1 MVSLHGDYRCGQL
14 PDDEGNTVLDYVIRG
29 GTIVDGTSGAPVTG
43 DVGVRDGQIVAVGG
57 SITEAAQQTIDADGA
72 IVTPGWVDEHTHYD
86 GQVRW
91 DDGMDP
97 SAGNGATTIVMGNCG
112 VGFAPVRPGGEQTLI
127 ELMEG
132 VEDIPGTALYE
143 GMEWGQWESF
153 PDYLDYIA
161 RRRYSLD
168 IGAQIAHGA
177 VRYYVMGERGAA
189 NEDAT
194 ADDIA
199 VMAGLVA
206 EAVEAGA
213 VGFSTSRTIGH
224 RSLWGSPVPGTF
236 APDEELVA
244 IAEAMG
250 RTGKGVFEMIPAG
263 TVGKLEGLGGER
275 FTPHEEFALM
285 ERVSKRAG
293 RPVTFT
299 LVQSPD
305 YDQDLWREIL
315 DLTATANADGAQLRP
330 QVSSR
335 PIGFVTGLSS
345 YHAFQRRPSY
355 MAIAHLPLA
364 KRVIEMARAEVK
376 AAIMSDSDVPVDAPG
391 SMANLYRLFQM
402 AAPMIYPLAD
412 PVDYEPTMDK
422 MLGARIAATGREPL
436 DVLYDFL
443 LENDGTSMGALMG
456 SNDIADRQ
464 EVLREM
470 LLHPDTVT
478 GLSDAGAHVT
488 LICDA
493 TMPTTQLTYWVR
505 DRQRGERL
513 PLEFVVAKQTAGNAR
528 LYGFKDRGLLAPGL
542 RADINVIDLERLSVA
557 PPRAHHDLPAGG
569 TRLIQPVVGYLATL
583 VNGQLTRRN
592 DADTG
597 ARPGTL
603 VRSS

>member
-1 MVSLHGDYRCGQL
+1 M
-14 PDDEGNTVLDYVIRG
+14 LDYVIRG
-29 GTIVDGTSGAPVTG
+29 GTIVDGTGTPPVTG
-43 DVGVRDGQIVAVGG
+43 DVGVRDGVIVSVGG
-57 SITEAAQQTIDADGA
+57 SITEAANETIDADGA
-72 IVTPGWVDEHTHYD
+72 VVTPGWVDVHTHYD
-86 GQVRW
+86 GQVSW
-91 DDGMDP
+91 DDVMDP

-153 PDYLDYIA
+153 PDYMDYIGG
-161 RRRYSLD
+161 RQYSLD

-177 VRYYVMGERGAA
+177 VRYYVMGERGSE

-199 VMAGLVA
+199 TMATLVA

-224 RSLWGSPVPGTF
+224 RSLWGAPVPGTF
-236 APDEELVA
+236 APVDELVA

-250 RTGKGVFEMIPAG
+250 STGKGVFEMIPAG

-275 FTPHEEFALM
+275 FTPHQEFALM
-285 ERVSKRAG
+285 EQVAKRGG

-315 DLTATANADGAQLRP
+315 DLVVEANATGAQMRP

-345 YHAFQRRPSY
+345 YHAFQRRPTY
-355 MAIAHLPLA
+355 MALAHLPLPE
-364 KRVIEMARAEVK
+364 RVREMSKPEVK
-376 AAIMSDSDVPVDAPG
+376 AAILSEQDVPVAEPG
-391 SMANLYRLFQM
+391 SMANLFGLFQM
-402 AAPMIYPLAD
+402 AAPMIYPLAN
-412 PVDYEPTMDK
+412 PVNYEPTMDQ
-422 MLGARIAATGREPL
+422 MLGARMAATGREPL

-443 LENDGTSMGALMG
+443 LEDEGKAMGALMG
-456 SNDIADRQ
+456 ANDIAERQ

-470 LLHPDTVT
+470 LMHPDTVT

-528 LYGFKDRGLLAPGL
+528 LYGLHDRGLLEPGK
-542 RADINVIDLERLSVA
+542 RADINVIDLDRLTVA
-557 PPRAHHDLPAGG
+557 PPLAHHDLPAGG
-569 TRLIQPVVGYLATL
+569 TRLIQPVQGYLATM
-583 VNGQLTRRN
+583 VKGVMTRRH

>member
-1 MVSLHGDYRCGQL
+1 M
-14 PDDEGNTVLDYVIRG
+14 LDYVITG
-29 GTIVDGTSGAPVTG
+29 GTIVDGSGAPPTTG
-43 DVGVRDGQIVAVGG
+43 DVGVRDGVIVFVGEA
-57 SITEAAQQTIDADGA
+57 ITEAARETIDADGA
-72 IVTPGWVDEHTHYD
+72 IVTPGWVDVHTHYD
-86 GQVRW
+86 GQVSW
-91 DDGMDP
+91 DDVMDP

-112 VGFAPVRPGGEQTLI
+112 VGFAPVRPGGEQSLI

-132 VEDIPGTALYE
+132 VEDIPGTALHE
-143 GMEWGQWESF
+143 GIEWGRWESF
-153 PDYLDYIA
+153 PEYMDYIGG
-161 RRRYSLD
+161 RQYSLD
-168 IGAQIAHGA
+168 IGAQVAHGA
-177 VRYYVMGERGAA
+177 VRYYVMGERGSE

-199 VMAGLVA
+199 TMAALVG

-224 RSLWGSPVPGTF
+224 RSLWGAPVPGTF
-236 APDEELVA
+236 APVHELVA
-244 IAEAMG
+244 IAQAMG

-263 TVGKLEGLGGER
+263 TVGKLDGLGGER

-285 ERVSKRAG
+285 EQVATQGG

-305 YDQDLWREIL
+305 YDQNLWREIL
-315 DLTATANADGAQLRP
+315 DMTAHANASGARMRP

-345 YHAFQRRPSY
+345 YHAFQRRPTY
-355 MAIAHLPLA
+355 MALAHLPLSERA
-364 KRVIEMARAEVK
+364 KEMAKAEVK
-376 AAIMSDSDVPVDAPG
+376 AAILSEADVPVAEPG
-391 SMANLYRLFQM
+391 SMANLFRLFQM

-412 PVDYEPTMDK
+412 PVDYEPTMDQ
-422 MLGARIAATGREPL
+422 MLGAQMAATGREPL

-443 LENDGTSMGALMG
+443 LEGEGTAMGALMG
-456 SNDIADRQ
+456 SNDIAERQ

-470 LLHPDTVT
+470 LVHPDTVT

-513 PLEFVVAKQTAGNAR
+513 PLEFIVAKQTANNAR
-528 LYGFKDRGLLAPGL
+528 LYGFHDRGLLAPGK
-542 RADINVIDLERLSVA
+542 RADINVIDLERLTVA
-557 PPRAHHDLPAGG
+557 PPKAHHDLPAGG
-569 TRLIQPVVGYLATL
+569 TRLIQPVHGYLATM
-583 VNGQLTRRN
+583 VKGEVTRRH

-603 VRSS
+603 VRST

>member
-1 MVSLHGDYRCGQL
+1 
-14 PDDEGNTVLDYVIRG
+14 VLDHVIKG
-29 GTIVDGTSGAPVTG
+29 GTIVDGTGASPTIG
-43 DVGVRDGQIVAVGG
+43 DVGVRDGVIVAVGG
-57 SITEAAQQTIDADGA
+57 TITEAARETIDADGA
-72 IVTPGWVDEHTHYD
+72 IVTPGWVDVHTHYD
-86 GQVRW
+86 GQVSW
-91 DDGMDP
+91 DDVMDP
-97 SAGNGATTIVMGNCG
+97 SAGNGATTVVMGNCG

-132 VEDIPGTALYE
+132 VEDIPGTALHE
-143 GMEWGQWESF
+143 GMEWGKWESF
-153 PDYLDYIA
+153 PDYMDYISG
-161 RRRYSLD
+161 RRYSLD
-168 IGAQIAHGA
+168 IGAQVAHGA
-177 VRYYVMGERGAA
+177 VRYYVMGERGVV

-194 ADDIA
+194 ATDIEA
-199 VMAGLVA
+199 MASLVG

-224 RSLWGSPVPGTF
+224 RSLWGAPVPGTF
-236 APDEELVA
+236 APVAELVA

-250 RTGKGVFEMIPAG
+250 RVGKGVFEMIPAG

-275 FTPHEEFALM
+275 STPYEEFALM
-285 ERVSKRAG
+285 EQVAKQGG

-305 YDQDLWREIL
+305 YDQDMWREIL
-315 DLTATANADGAQLRP
+315 DLTANANASGAQMHP

-345 YHAFQRRPSY
+345 YHAFQRRPTY
-355 MAIAHLPLA
+355 MAMAHLPLA
-364 KRVIEMARAEVK
+364 DRVKEMAKPEVK
-376 AAIMSDSDVPVDAPG
+376 AAILGESDVPVAEPG
-391 SMANLYRLFQM
+391 SMANLFGLFQM

-412 PVDYEPTMDK
+412 PVDYEPTMDQ
-422 MLGARIAATGREPL
+422 MLGARMAATGREPL

-443 LENDGTSMGALMG
+443 LEDGGTSMGALMG

-528 LYGFKDRGLLAPGL
+528 LYGFNDRGLLAPGK
-542 RADINVIDLERLSVA
+542 RADINVIDLDRLTVA
-557 PPRAHHDLPAGG
+557 PPKAHHDLPAGG
-569 TRLIQPVVGYLATL
+569 TRLIQPVQGYLATM
-583 VNGQLTRRN
+583 VKGEVTRRH

-603 VRSS
+603 VRST

>member
-1 MVSLHGDYRCGQL
+1 
-14 PDDEGNTVLDYVIRG
+14 VLDYVIRG
-29 GTIVDGTSGAPVTG
+29 GTIVDGTGGPPTTG
-43 DVGVRDGQIVAVGG
+43 DVGVRDGVIVTVGG
-57 SITEAAQQTIDADGA
+57 AITDAAKETIDADGA
-72 IVTPGWVDEHTHYD
+72 IVTPGWVDVHTHYD
-86 GQVRW
+86 GQVSW
-91 DDGMDP
+91 DDVMDP
-97 SAGNGATTIVMGNCG
+97 SAGNGATTVVMGNCG

-161 RRRYSLD
+161 GRRYSLD

-177 VRYYVMGERGAA
+177 VRYYVMGERGSA

-199 VMAGLVA
+199 AMARLVA

-224 RSLWGSPVPGTF
+224 RSLWGTPVPGTF

-285 ERVSKRAG
+285 ERVSKRGG

-305 YDQDLWREIL
+305 YDQDLWREML
-315 DLTATANADGAQLRP
+315 DLTARANAHGAQLRP

-364 KRVIEMARAEVK
+364 ERVIEMARPEIK
-376 AAIMSDSDVPVDAPG
+376 AAILSENDVPVEAPG
-391 SMANLYRLFQM
+391 SMANLYGLFQM
-402 AAPMIYPLAD
+402 AAAMIYPLAD

-422 MLGARIAATGREPL
+422 MLGARITASGREPL

-443 LENDGTSMGALMG
+443 LEGEGTSMGALMG
-456 SNDIADRQ
+456 GNDIADRQ

-470 LLHPDTVT
+470 LLDPHTVT

-505 DRQRGERL
+505 DRKRGERL

-528 LYGFKDRGLLAPGL
+528 LYGFTDRGVLAPGM
-542 RADINVIDLERLSVA
+542 RADINVIDLDRLSVS

-569 TRLIQPVVGYLATL
+569 TRLIQPVVGYLATMAK
-583 VNGQLTRRN
+583 GQLTRRN

>member
-1 MVSLHGDYRCGQL
+1 M
-14 PDDEGNTVLDYVIRG
+14 LDYVIKG
-29 GTIVDGTSGAPVTG
+29 GTIVDGTGAPATTG
-43 DVGVRDGQIVAVGG
+43 DVGVRDGVIVSVGDT
-57 SITEAAQQTIDADGA
+57 ITESATETIDADGA
-72 IVTPGWVDEHTHYD
+72 IVTPGWVDVHTHYD
-86 GQVRW
+86 GQVSW
-91 DDGMDP
+91 DDVMDP

-143 GMEWGQWESF
+143 GMEWGEWESF
-153 PDYLDYIA
+153 PDYMDYIGG
-161 RRRYSLD
+161 RRYSLD

-177 VRYYVMGERGAA
+177 VRYYVMGERGSA

-194 ADDIA
+194 AEDIDA
-199 VMAGLVA
+199 MATLVA
-206 EAVEAGA
+206 QAVEAGA

-224 RSLWGSPVPGTF
+224 RSLHGAPVPGTF
-236 APDEELVA
+236 APLDELVA

-285 ERVSKRAG
+285 EAVAKRGG

-315 DLTATANADGAQLRP
+315 DLTADANASGAQMHP

-335 PIGFVTGLSS
+335 PIGFVTGLES
-345 YHAFQRRPSY
+345 YHAFQRRPTY
-355 MAIAHLPLA
+355 MAMAHLPLA
-364 KRVIEMARAEVK
+364 DRVREMSKPEVK
-376 AAIMSDSDVPVDAPG
+376 TAILSEPDVPVAESG
-391 SMANLYRLFQM
+391 SMANLYSLFQM
-402 AAPMIYPLAD
+402 AAPMMYPLAD
-412 PVDYEPTMDK
+412 PVDYEPTMDQT
-422 MLGARIAATGREPL
+422 LGARMAATGREPF

-443 LENDGTSMGALMG
+443 LENDGHAIAALMG
-456 SNDIADRQ
+456 GNDIAERQ
-464 EVLREM
+464 DVLREM
-470 LLHPDTVT
+470 LLDPNTVT

-505 DRQRGERL
+505 DRKRGERL
-513 PLEFVVAKQTAGNAR
+513 PLEFVVAKQTARNAR
-528 LYGFKDRGLLAPGL
+528 LYGLNDRGVLAPGM
-542 RADINVIDLERLSVA
+542 RADINVIDLDNLTVA

-569 TRLIQPVVGYLATL
+569 TRLIQPVQGYLATM
-583 VNGQLTRRN
+583 VKGQVTRRH

-603 VRSS
+603 VRST

>member
-1 MVSLHGDYRCGQL
+1 
-14 PDDEGNTVLDYVIRG
+14 VLDYVIRG
-29 GTIVDGTSGAPVTG
+29 GTIVDGSGSAPVTG
-43 DVGVRDGQIVAVGG
+43 DVGVRDGVIVSVGG
-57 SITEAAQQTIDADGA
+57 TAAESARETIGADGA
-72 IVTPGWVDEHTHYD
+72 IVTPGWIDVHTHYD
-86 GQVRW
+86 GQVSW
-91 DDGMDP
+91 DDVMDP

-143 GMEWGQWESF
+143 GMEWGEWESF
-153 PDYLDYIA
+153 PEYMDYIA
-161 RRRYSLD
+161 GRRYSLD

-177 VRYYVMGERGAA
+177 VRYYVMGDRGAA

-199 VMAGLVA
+199 EMADLVA
-206 EAVEAGA
+206 EAIEAGA

-236 APDEELVA
+236 APDEELLA
-244 IAEAMG
+244 IAGAMG
-250 RTGKGVFEMIPAG
+250 RTGKGVFEMIAAG
-263 TVGKLEGLGGER
+263 TVGKLEALGGER

-285 ERVSKRAG
+285 ERVSRHGG

-305 YDQDLWREIL
+305 FDQDMWREML
-315 DLTATANADGAQLRP
+315 DLTSAANATGARLRP

-355 MAIAHLPLA
+355 MAIAHLPLP
-364 KRVIEMARAEVK
+364 KRVIEMSRPEVK
-376 AAIMSDSDVPVDAPG
+376 AAILAETDVPVDEPG
-391 SMANLYRLFQM
+391 SMANLYGLFQM
-402 AAPMIYPLAD
+402 AAPLIYPLDD

-422 MLGARIAATGREPL
+422 MLGARMAATGREPL

-443 LENDGTSMGALMG
+443 LEDEGRSMGALMG
-456 SNDIADRQ
+456 ANDIAERQ
-464 EVLREM
+464 EVLRDM

-505 DRQRGERL
+505 DRRRGERL
-513 PLEFVVAKQTAGNAR
+513 PLEYVVAKQTAGNAA
-528 LYGFKDRGLLAPGL
+528 LYGFGDRGRLAPGL
-542 RADINVIDLERLSVA
+542 RADINVIDLERLSVS

-569 TRLIQPVVGYLATL
+569 TRLIQPVVGYVATM
-583 VNGQLTRRN
+583 VRGEVTRRD

>member
-1 MVSLHGDYRCGQL
+1 
-14 PDDEGNTVLDYVIRG
+14 
-29 GTIVDGTSGAPVTG
+29 
-43 DVGVRDGQIVAVGG
+43 
-57 SITEAAQQTIDADGA
+57 
-72 IVTPGWVDEHTHYD
+72 
-86 GQVRW
+86 
-91 DDGMDP
+91 
-97 SAGNGATTIVMGNCG
+97 MGNCG
-112 VGFAPVRPGGEQTLI
+112 VGFAPVRPGGEQSLI

-132 VEDIPGTALYE
+132 VEDIPGTALHE
-143 GMEWGQWESF
+143 GIEWGRWESF
-153 PDYLDYIA
+153 PEYMDYIGG
-161 RRRYSLD
+161 RQYSLD
-168 IGAQIAHGA
+168 IGAQVAHGA
-177 VRYYVMGERGAA
+177 VRYYVMGERGSE

-199 VMAGLVA
+199 TMAALVG

-224 RSLWGSPVPGTF
+224 RSLWGAPVPGTF
-236 APDEELVA
+236 APVHELVA
-244 IAEAMG
+244 IAQAMG

-263 TVGKLEGLGGER
+263 TVGKLDGLGGER

-285 ERVSKRAG
+285 EQVATQGG

-305 YDQDLWREIL
+305 YDQNLWREIL
-315 DLTATANADGAQLRP
+315 DMTAHANASGARMHP

-345 YHAFQRRPSY
+345 YHAFQRRPTY
-355 MAIAHLPLA
+355 MALAHLPLSE
-364 KRVIEMARAEVK
+364 RVKEMAKAEVK
-376 AAIMSDSDVPVDAPG
+376 AAILSEADVPVAEPG
-391 SMANLYRLFQM
+391 SMANLFGLLQM

-412 PVDYEPTMDK
+412 PVDYEPTMDQ
-422 MLGARIAATGREPL
+422 MLGARMAATGREPL

-443 LENDGTSMGALMG
+443 LEGEGTAMGALMG
-456 SNDIADRQ
+456 SNDIAERQ

-470 LLHPDTVT
+470 LVHPDTVT

-513 PLEFVVAKQTAGNAR
+513 PLEFIVAKQTANNAR
-528 LYGFKDRGLLAPGL
+528 LYGFHDRGLLAPGK
-542 RADINVIDLERLSVA
+542 RADINVIDLERLTVA
-557 PPRAHHDLPAGG
+557 PPKAHHDLPAGG
-569 TRLIQPVVGYLATL
+569 TRLIQPVHGYLATM
-583 VNGQLTRRN
+583 VKGEVTRRH

-603 VRSS
+603 VRST

>member
-1 MVSLHGDYRCGQL
+1 M
-14 PDDEGNTVLDYVIRG
+14 LDYVIKG
-29 GTIVDGTSGAPVTG
+29 GTIVDGTGASPTVG
-43 DVGVRDGQIVAVGG
+43 DVGVRDGVIVAVGG
-57 SITEAAQQTIDADGA
+57 SITESANETIDADGA
-72 IVTPGWVDEHTHYD
+72 IVTPGWVDVHTHYD
-86 GQVRW
+86 GQVSW
-91 DDGMDP
+91 DDVMDP
-97 SAGNGATTIVMGNCG
+97 SAGNGATTVVMGNCG

-132 VEDIPGTALYE
+132 VEDIPGTALHE
-143 GMEWGQWESF
+143 GMEWGKWESF
-153 PDYLDYIA
+153 PDYMDYIGG
-161 RRRYSLD
+161 RQYSLD

-177 VRYYVMGERGAA
+177 VRYYVMGERGSE

-194 ADDIA
+194 AADIEAMAALVGQA
-199 VMAGLVA
+199 VD
-206 EAVEAGA
+206 AGA

-224 RSLWGSPVPGTF
+224 RSLWGAPVPGTF
-236 APDEELVA
+236 AAVDELVA

-275 FTPHEEFALM
+275 FTPHQEFALM
-285 ERVSKRAG
+285 HEVATRGG

-305 YDQDLWREIL
+305 YDENLWREIL
-315 DLTATANADGAQLRP
+315 DLTADANAGGAQMHP

-345 YHAFQRRPSY
+345 YHAFQRRPTY

-364 KRVIEMARAEVK
+364 ERVKEMSKAEVK
-376 AAIMSDSDVPVDAPG
+376 SAIMSEGDVPVAEPG
-391 SMANLYRLFQM
+391 SMANLFGLFQM

-412 PVDYEPTMDK
+412 PVDYEPTMDQT
-422 MLGARIAATGREPL
+422 LGARMAATGREPL

-443 LENDGTSMGALMG
+443 LEDEGTSMGALMG

-493 TMPTTQLTYWVR
+493 TMPTTQLTYWAR

-513 PLEFVVAKQTAGNAR
+513 PVEFVVAKQTARNAR
-528 LYGFKDRGLLAPGL
+528 LYGFNDRGLLQPGK
-542 RADINVIDLERLSVA
+542 RADINVIDFDRLTVA
-557 PPRAHHDLPAGG
+557 PPKAHHDLPAGG
-569 TRLIQPVVGYLATL
+569 TRLIQPVQGYLATM
-583 VNGQLTRRN
+583 VKGEVTRRF

-603 VRSS
+603 VRST

>member
-1 MVSLHGDYRCGQL
+1 
-14 PDDEGNTVLDYVIRG
+14 VLDYVIKG
-29 GTIVDGTSGAPVTG
+29 GTIVDGTGAPPTTG
-43 DVGVRDGQIVAVGG
+43 DVGVRDGVIVSVGG
-57 SITEAAQQTIDADGA
+57 TTTEAAKETIDADGA
-72 IVTPGWVDEHTHYD
+72 IVTPGWVDVHTHYD
-86 GQVRW
+86 GQVSW
-91 DDGMDP
+91 DDVMDP
-97 SAGNGATTIVMGNCG
+97 SAGNGATTVVMGNCG

-132 VEDIPGTALYE
+132 VEDIPGTALHE
-143 GMEWGQWESF
+143 GMEWGKWESF
-153 PDYLDYIA
+153 PDYMDYISG
-161 RRRYSLD
+161 RRYSLD
-168 IGAQIAHGA
+168 IGAQVAHGA
-177 VRYYVMGERGAA
+177 VRYYVMGERGVA

-194 ADDIA
+194 ATDIEA
-199 VMAGLVA
+199 MASLVG

-224 RSLWGSPVPGTF
+224 RSLWGAPVPGTF
-236 APDEELVA
+236 APVAELVA

-250 RTGKGVFEMIPAG
+250 RVGKGVFEMIPAG

-275 FTPHEEFALM
+275 STPYEEFALM
-285 ERVSKRAG
+285 EQVAKQGG

-305 YDQDLWREIL
+305 YDQDMWREIL
-315 DLTATANADGAQLRP
+315 DLTANANASGAQMHP

-345 YHAFQRRPSY
+345 YHAFQRRPTY
-355 MAIAHLPLA
+355 MAMAHLLLA
-364 KRVIEMARAEVK
+364 DRVKEMAKSEVK
-376 AAIMSDSDVPVDAPG
+376 AAILGESDVPVAEPG
-391 SMANLYRLFQM
+391 SMANLFGLFQM

-422 MLGARIAATGREPL
+422 MLGARMAATGREPL

-443 LENDGTSMGALMG
+443 LEDGGTSMGALMG

-528 LYGFKDRGLLAPGL
+528 LYGFNDRGLLAPGK
-542 RADINVIDLERLSVA
+542 RADINVIDLDRLTVA
-557 PPRAHHDLPAGG
+557 PPKAHHDLPAGG
-569 TRLIQPVVGYLATL
+569 TRLIQPVQGYLATM
-583 VNGQLTRRN
+583 VKGEVTRRH

-603 VRSS
+603 VRST

>member
-1 MVSLHGDYRCGQL
+1 M
-14 PDDEGNTVLDYVIRG
+14 LDYVITG
-29 GTIVDGTSGAPVTG
+29 GTIVDGSGAPPTTG
-43 DVGVRDGQIVAVGG
+43 DVGVRDGVIVLVGET
-57 SITEAAQQTIDADGA
+57 ITEAARETIDADGA
-72 IVTPGWVDEHTHYD
+72 IVTPGWVDVHTHYD
-86 GQVRW
+86 GQVSW
-91 DDGMDP
+91 DDVMDP

-112 VGFAPVRPGGEQTLI
+112 VGFAPVRPGGEQSLI

-132 VEDIPGTALYE
+132 VEDIPGTALHE
-143 GMEWGQWESF
+143 GMEWGRWESF
-153 PDYLDYIA
+153 PEYMDYIGG
-161 RRRYSLD
+161 RQYSLD
-168 IGAQIAHGA
+168 IGAQVAHGA
-177 VRYYVMGERGAA
+177 VRYYVMGERGSE

-199 VMAGLVA
+199 TMAALVG

-224 RSLWGSPVPGTF
+224 RSLWGAPVPGTF
-236 APDEELVA
+236 APVHELVA
-244 IAEAMG
+244 IAQAMG

-285 ERVSKRAG
+285 EQVATQGG

-305 YDQDLWREIL
+305 YDQNLWREIL
-315 DLTATANADGAQLRP
+315 DMTAHANASGAQMHP

-345 YHAFQRRPSY
+345 YHAFQRRPTY
-355 MAIAHLPLA
+355 MALAHLPLSE
-364 KRVIEMARAEVK
+364 RVKEMAKAEVK
-376 AAIMSDSDVPVDAPG
+376 AAILSEADVPVAEPG
-391 SMANLYRLFQM
+391 SMANLFGLFQM

-412 PVDYEPTMDK
+412 PVDYEPTMDQ
-422 MLGARIAATGREPL
+422 MLGARMAATGREPL

-443 LENDGTSMGALMG
+443 LEGEGTAMGALMG
-456 SNDIADRQ
+456 SNDIAERQ

-470 LLHPDTVT
+470 LVHPDTVT

-513 PLEFVVAKQTAGNAR
+513 PLEFIVAKQTANNAR
-528 LYGFKDRGLLAPGL
+528 LYGFHDRGLLAPGK
-542 RADINVIDLERLSVA
+542 RADINVIDLERLTVA
-557 PPRAHHDLPAGG
+557 PPKAHHDLPAGG
-569 TRLIQPVVGYLATL
+569 TRLIQPVHGYLATM
-583 VNGQLTRRN
+583 VKGEVTRRH

-603 VRSS
+603 VRST

>member
-1 MVSLHGDYRCGQL
+1 M
-14 PDDEGNTVLDYVIRG
+14 LDYVIRG
-29 GTIVDGTSGAPVTG
+29 GLIVDGTGNSPATG
-43 DVGVRDGQIVAVGG
+43 DVGVKDGLIVTVGG
-57 SITEAAQQTIDADGA
+57 SINDAARETIDADGA
-72 IVTPGWVDEHTHYD
+72 IVTPGWVDVHTHYD
-86 GQVRW
+86 GQISW
-91 DDGMDP
+91 DDVMDP
-97 SAGNGATTIVMGNCG
+97 SAGNGATTVVMGNCG

-143 GMEWGQWESF
+143 GMEWGSWESF

-161 RRRYSLD
+161 GRRYSLD

-199 VMAGLVA
+199 EMSRLVA
-206 EAVEAGA
+206 EAVQAGA

-236 APDEELVA
+236 APDAELLA

-263 TVGKLEGLGGER
+263 TVGKLDGLGGER
-275 FTPHEEFALM
+275 FTPHEEFELM
-285 ERVSKRAG
+285 ERVSKRGG

-305 YDQDLWREIL
+305 YDPNLWRDIL
-315 DLTATANADGAQLRP
+315 DRTAEANADGAQLRP

-335 PIGFVTGLSS
+335 PIGLVTGLSS
-345 YHAFQRRPSY
+345 YHAFQRRPTY

-364 KRVIEMARAEVK
+364 ERVREMARPETK
-376 AAIMSDSDVPVDAPG
+376 AAILSEGDVPVAEPG
-391 SMANLYRLFQM
+391 SMANLFTLFQM
-402 AAPMIYPLAD
+402 AAPIVYPLAD
-412 PVDYEPTMDK
+412 PVDYEPTTDQS
-422 MLGARIAATGREPL
+422 LGARMAATGRDPL
-436 DVLYDFL
+436 DVMYDFL
-443 LENDGTSMGALMG
+443 LEGDGTAMGALMG
-456 SNDIADRQ
+456 GADVAASQ

-470 LLHPDTVT
+470 LLHPHTVT

-505 DRQRGERL
+505 DRRRGERL
-513 PLEFVVAKQTAGNAR
+513 PLEYVVAKQTAGNAM
-528 LYGFKDRGLLAPGL
+528 LYGFDDRGTLAVGK

-557 PPRAHHDLPAGG
+557 PPKAHHDLPAGG
-569 TRLIQPVVGYLATL
+569 TRLIQPVVGYLATM
-583 VNGQLTRRN
+583 VNGAVTRRH

-603 VRSS
+603 VRS